1 MNFATICDAKEVWI
15 PCKKV
20 FFSDVN
26 EPEFFFFGSLTDKQ
40 NITPSL
46 RPEMND
52 YPVITGGTKANRN
65 LKISKVYCF

>member
-15 PCKKV
+15 PCKK
-20 FFSDVN
+20 N
-26 EPEFFFFGSLTDKQ
+26 FFFGSLTDEQ